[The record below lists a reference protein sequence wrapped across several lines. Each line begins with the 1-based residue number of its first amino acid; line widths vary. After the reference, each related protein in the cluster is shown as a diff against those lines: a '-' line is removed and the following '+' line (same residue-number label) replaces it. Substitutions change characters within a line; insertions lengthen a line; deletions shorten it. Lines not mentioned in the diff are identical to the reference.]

1 MPALPVHRAKSL
13 TTPRNSTQH
22 SRVTVTAQQ
31 IRIRTGRVI
40 GASFSGA
47 MAAAGAAFNLSGL
60 PGGAVAA
67 HMTPVLP
74 QAAKGVDGTPAA
86 CAGIQQVTGS
96 KEWPL
101 RIRSTPLSFTKERVD
116 LTNCKLNLH
125 VHPPFVELSNL
136 RWRL

>member
-1 MPALPVHRAKSL
+1 
-13 TTPRNSTQH
+13 
-22 SRVTVTAQQ
+22 
-31 IRIRTGRVI
+31 
-40 GASFSGA
+40 

-86 CAGIQQVTGS
+86 CAAIQQVTGS

-125 VHPPFVELSNL
+125 VLPPFVELSNL